1 MTDETARLDR
11 LVANLLDL
19 SRLEAGALV
28 ARMDWCA
35 PAEIVAGALDA
46 AAPLVGGAAITTR
59 APSSLPLVRA
69 DPVLCERILV
79 NLLHNAVRHGSP
91 PVRVEAGVVGDRI
104 EIAVADSGPGLD
116 PAMAGTVF
124 EPFVSGGRSGGTGVG
139 LALARGLAE
148 AQGATLEPT
157 PGAGRALR
165 PRVALAAVPPS
176 WRSREHGRPDPGG
189 RRRAA
194 GAARA

>member
-1 MTDETARLDR
+1 MPPRRRRCIGVVGEETARLDR

-46 AAPLVGGAAITTR
+46 AAPLVDAAAITAD

-79 NLLHNAVRHGSP
+79 NLLHNAVRHGAP
-91 PVRVEAGVVGDRI
+91 PVRVQAQVAGGRL
-104 EIAVADSGPGLD
+104 EIAVEDAGRALD
-116 PAMAGTVF
+116 PAVAGRVF

-148 AQGATLEPT
+148 AQGAMLSLAPPGPT
-157 PGAGRALR
+157 GGTRFVLSF
-165 PRVALAAVPPS
+165 ALAAVPVLVEES
-176 WRSREHGRPDPGG
+176 
-189 RRRAA
+189 
-194 GAARA
+194 